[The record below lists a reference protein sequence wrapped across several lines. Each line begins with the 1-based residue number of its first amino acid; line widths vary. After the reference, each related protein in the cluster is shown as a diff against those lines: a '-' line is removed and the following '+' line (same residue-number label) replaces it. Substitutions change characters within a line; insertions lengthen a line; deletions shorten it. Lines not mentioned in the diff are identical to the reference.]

1 MWQESIKSKLKLF
14 DAISHLSYEANSITF
29 NSLEQLQKEVNNSK
43 QGCVVVRDIIK
54 ITKKDKVNF
63 TN

>member
-1 MWQESIKSKLKLF
+1 YESYITIYYTCLSFISLNNLYDVNLYIKSSQLLSDAYHKLL
-14 DAISHLSYEANSITF
+14 Y
-29 NSLEQLQKEVNNSK
+29 
-43 QGCVVVRDIIK
+43 VRDIIK